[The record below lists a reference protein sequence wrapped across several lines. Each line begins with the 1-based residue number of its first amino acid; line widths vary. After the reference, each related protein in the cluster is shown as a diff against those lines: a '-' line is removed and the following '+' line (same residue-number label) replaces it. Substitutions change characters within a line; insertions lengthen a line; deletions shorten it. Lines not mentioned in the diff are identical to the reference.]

1 MKKKT
6 TEEFILESKLKF
18 ADKFYYN
25 KTIYI
30 DALSKVIIT
39 CKVHGD
45 FYIRPNDHLHGKG
58 GCKICVNRKE
68 HTKESFIKKATEVH
82 NNYYDYSNVVF
93 ETSNK
98 DVIIACPVH
107 GNFLQ
112 KPRNHMYGSGCLKC
126 GVIKSN
132 LQQTKTLD
140 VFIDESN
147 VIHDNKYDYSKAVYN
162 NNATPVLI
170 KCPIHG
176 EFFQTPYTHLRGSG
190 CPECAL
196 TLKAENYRNIKTY
209 LYYVK
214 FKNNI
219 YKIGL
224 ARKSI
229 ASRFKGCKK
238 PDVLC
243 LYEFFDGYDAFKAER
258 LIIKMNAIV
267 RYKGNNFISNN
278 ANVSCGETECFTSDI
293 IEKINETLSTSFK
306 DKYITIKGN

>member
-45 FYIRPNDHLHGKG
+45 FYTRANDHLQGKG

-140 VFIDESN
+140 VFIDGLMLFMIISM
-147 VIHDNKYDYSKAVYN
+147 ITQRLFTRI
-162 NNATPVLI
+162 TP
-170 KCPIHG
+170 HQ
-176 EFFQTPYTHLRGSG
+176 F
-190 CPECAL
+190 
-196 TLKAENYRNIKTY
+196 
-209 LYYVK
+209 
-214 FKNNI
+214 
-219 YKIGL
+219 
-224 ARKSI
+224 
-229 ASRFKGCKK
+229 
-238 PDVLC
+238 
-243 LYEFFDGYDAFKAER
+243 
-258 LIIKMNAIV
+258 
-267 RYKGNNFISNN
+267 
-278 ANVSCGETECFTSDI
+278 
-293 IEKINETLSTSFK
+293 
-306 DKYITIKGN
+306 